1 MRFRDGAHAV
11 NEEASNRIQSTIL
24 QGEDCDRP
32 FAAEARGLRLCCRPG
47 LKCGNFFNFAV
58 LKRIDVQFIVG
69 RRDQRAIHTI
79 FDGICSRTAC
89 LRWVVEV
96 GDCHVFSTI
105 K

>member
-1 MRFRDGAHAV
+1 VWA
-11 NEEASNRIQSTIL
+11 
-24 QGEDCDRP
+24 
-32 FAAEARGLRLCCRPG
+32 
-47 LKCGNFFNFAV
+47 LKPHMMWPSPRQMAIMGSCNFFNFAV
-58 LKRIDVQFIVG
+58 LKRIDIQFIVG
-69 RRDQRAIHTI
+69 RRDRRAIHTI